1 MGGDG
6 LKESLTRSLERQRK
20 ILGASLILTPVD
32 SIPLFYDEQDVAG
45 FLHGLYISDKQKNE
59 GQKKE
64 SVIQFAGRERA
75 TRDLNLI
82 HRKLAQSLG
91 AAAGSLRLLSGL
103 HAHVAVFMSLAG
115 IGDSVLRLPV
125 SAGGHIATD
134 GILRRLGLRVS
145 EMAVDR
151 RHLCVDPEATLEIVR
166 RERPKFVFVDRSEGL
181 RYEDF
186 RFLGRL
192 QGPVKIFD
200 ASQYLPQIIC
210 GHYENPLR
218 WGFDLLIFS
227 FHKSFPGP
235 QKAGVASR
243 ESGDVWQSL
252 HRGLGELVSSA
263 HPENSYR
270 VGLVL
275 ADEQKLRAYT
285 TRLLGTAVSLEE
297 RLLEAGV
304 PAFSRELQGKGDW
317 PPTQH
322 LWIPLGTREKAFD
335 FYRMLE
341 RARIHTTYRLLP
353 YSLGWGVRMGTTAAA
368 VAGLSEGETAELAET
383 IAGIFRRGYSL
394 KARQRVRALTKR
406 MSAQAMTRW
415 PRRGGEGGSST
426 NV

>member
-1 MGGDG
+1 MRGAS
-6 LKESLTRSLERQRK
+6 LRESLTRSLERQRK
-20 ILGASLILTPVD
+20 ILGASVILTPVD
-32 SIPLFYDEQDVAG
+32 SIPLFYDEQDITG
-45 FLHGLYISDKQKNE
+45 FLHGLYISDKLKNE

-64 SVIQFAGRERA
+64 SIIQFSGRERA
-75 TRDLNLI
+75 TRDLSLI

-125 SAGGHIATD
+125 SAGGHFATE

-151 RHLCVDPEATLEIVR
+151 RHLCVDPDATLEIVR

-186 RFLGRL
+186 RFLGQL

-218 WGFDLLIFS
+218 WGFDLLVFS
-227 FHKSFPGP
+227 VHKSFPGP
-235 QKAGVASR
+235 QKAGVAAR

-252 HRGLGELVSSA
+252 LRGLGELVSSA
-263 HPENSYR
+263 HPESSYR

-275 ADEQKLRAYT
+275 ADEQKLCSYT

-304 PAFSRELQGKGDW
+304 PAFRRELQGQGDW

-322 LWIPLGTREKAFD
+322 LWIPLGTQEKAFD
-335 FYRMLE
+335 FFRMLE
-341 RARIHTTYRLLP
+341 RARVHTTYRLLP

-368 VAGLSEGETAELAET
+368 VAGLSEDGTAELAHIIT
-383 IAGIFRRGYSL
+383 DVFQRGYSL
-394 KARQRVRALTKR
+394 KARQRIRALAKR
-406 MSAQAMTRW
+406 MSIQAMTKW
-415 PRRGGEGGSST
+415 PYRSGEGGLSQSL
-426 NV
+426 